1 MPPTYRATTLAISA
15 HAASV
20 AAAAVANMPRH
31 GAQDVRRAIA
41 AEDEAERR
49 WRSVR
54 KIIIGKR
61 RIAA

>member
-1 MPPTYRATTLAISA
+1 MTLHRATTLAISA

-20 AAAAVANMPRH
+20 AARAVASLPDRVP
-31 GAQDVRRAIA
+31 ARAIQRAIA

-49 WRSVR
+49 WRAVR
-54 KIIIGKR
+54 KILIGKR